1 MASLIKL
8 DEFAAMSGKEE
19 HEIFELCS
27 SGKLN
32 FVEQEDGIYID
43 VAEGTKV
50 AIAQGIEVLD
60 PDSHDISNVQFM
72 EKTIGTIVAFHEKVM
87 VAKDET
93 IDALKSENMFLKDG
107 LLSMQD
113 IYDTDKDSI
122 KVLNEQLK
130 IAQEELEFVKR
141 KYKLMWGQVIEKQ
154 SQGS

>member
-8 DEFAAMSGKEE
+8 EEFAAMSGKEE
-19 HEIFELCS
+19 HEILELCS
-27 SGKLN
+27 QGKLD
-32 FVEQEDGIYID
+32 FVEQDDGMYID
-43 VAEGTKV
+43 ATEGTKV
-50 AIAQGIEVLD
+50 AIAQSIEVLD
-60 PDSHDISNVQFM
+60 PDNHDNSTMQFA

-93 IDALKSENMFLKDG
+93 IDALKRENMFLKEG

-113 IYDTDKDSI
+113 IYDTDKDSL
-122 KVLNEQLK
+122 KVLNEQLR